1 MKARAGLIGSIA
13 IAPSMPAIAQTI
25 PPASIA
31 DQEIGWAKVYNF
43 TGATEPLKVDHGVYS
58 PAQRSTAMEL
68 ANWMQASYIPVGGLG
83 DVVLAF
89 SERLGP
95 YNQNTAAM
103 PHSYGV
109 YGSIY
114 DELKHGA
121 NRKLELHTSGHTT
134 WSVMVNGSFG

>member
-13 IAPSMPAIAQTI
+13 IALSMPAIAQTI

-31 DQEIGWAKVYNF
+31 DQEIGRAKVYNF
-43 TGATEPLKVDHGVYS
+43 TGATEPLKVDHRVYS
-58 PAQRSTAMEL
+58 PAQRSMAMEL

-95 YNQNTAAM
+95 
-103 PHSYGV
+103 
-109 YGSIY
+109 
-114 DELKHGA
+114 
-121 NRKLELHTSGHTT
+121 
-134 WSVMVNGSFG
+134 